1 MMLLKKI
8 VFLLL
13 FISSNISYSQQCS
26 WSSIFFESFEYA
38 SAIPGLVAGTTYQTT
53 PQVQTFANCVR
64 SGTRGMYMNIVNGY
78 TGILYSNVSPS
89 LCVGATYRYRFSTRD
104 AFNSTNNLTIKVVD
118 ANNTV
123 LLSQNVLNNSI
134 WQDITMSTFVAT
146 TPIIRFQIF
155 TNTPGGAGNDVGFDD
170 LRLEVCNYS
179 KLDNLTQCQANGPV
193 SLYAGNLTSI
203 ASQTGVWTGP
213 SILQNGYIGTFTPGV
228 NVNGSYVYTLDG
240 GNNCPDSIA
249 TIAVFINSNAP
260 VNLGPD
266 TTVCNAAN
274 YLLNPGATYT
284 SYLWNDGTTTATK
297 LVTQSGTYH
306 VKVGTIG
313 PNMIVNSGFESG
325 NTGFTTSYTQGG
337 GGSWGLLSNPGTFAI
352 TTSPNL
358 VHNNFTACQDHTPA
372 PGVNMLVVN
381 GASTPNTQVWCQT
394 VPIEP
399 ATTYQF
405 GTWVTSALTDPTVA
419 QLQFSING
427 SPLGSIFSPTTQGC
441 NWTQFTQNW
450 TSGMVTSAQ
459 ICIVNQNTSGGGND
473 FAIDDISFRPICY
486 SKDTVIVTFGTNPIV
501 NLGLDQNT
509 CSTIPVTFNAQNPGA
524 TYLWSNSSTTQT
536 IQANTSGTYS
546 VTVTNA
552 SGCAASDQVVLT
564 VEPIKSAGRDSL
576 AEICASQLSFN
587 LANLLSP
594 NATINGAWSS
604 TNFTG
609 VIAANGQITL
619 NGTAGT
625 YNFKYIV
632 TGTYCP
638 NDTANI
644 TLVVHPN
651 PTVYL
656 GPDATFCSIDSVVLN
671 AQNAGATFLWNNSS
685 TNQTLIAN
693 SAGNYSVI
701 VTNQFGCTKSDQITL
716 TVEQIKTAGLD
727 SLATICSTLA
737 SFNLNPLLSA
747 NANTGGVWTSINFPG
762 VINPNGNTTIL
773 ANVGVFNFQYTVS
786 GIFCPNDVA
795 NVVLTIN
802 EQPVGLPSSNVNFCN
817 TTGALES
824 LVTNFN
830 PSGSY
835 GNDWTYSTISLEFA
849 FNETTKQLS
858 VGNLN
863 DGLYT
868 INQILI
874 ADSMCLND
882 TTSVTIDITQVPQVE
897 FNSSV
902 IEGCE
907 PLSVSFFDLTNAQGN
922 LTYFWDFGNGQTST
936 TATGN
941 TIVYPTPNCY
951 NVELTVTADN
961 LCTVTKQKT
970 NMICVYEI
978 PTAAF
983 SYAPQQVFSHEPSVQ
998 FNNLSTLNASNFWS
1012 FGDGGYATTAN
1023 PSHDYPLGDVGNY
1036 TVILQVT
1043 SIHGCVDTVSHI
1055 VTVKDQLLYYVP
1067 NTFTPDGDEHNNVFE
1082 AIVFAGVDND
1092 DISFEIYN
1100 RWGEVVFK
1108 TSDISEG
1115 WDGTYKDL
1123 KCPVGT
1129 YSWVLR
1135 LGLLESDEVK
1145 IINGAV
1151 NLIR

>member
-1 MMLLKKI
+1 MIRFYKVLVLF
-8 VFLLL
+8 FLSL
-13 FISSNISYSQQCS
+13 SNWTYSQCS
-26 WSSIFFESFEYA
+26 WSTVFLESFEYA
-38 SAIPGLVAGTTYQTT
+38 SPIPGLVAGTTYQTT
-53 PQVQTFANCVR
+53 PQLQTFANCVR
-64 SGTRGMYMNIVNGY
+64 TGTRGMYMNIVNGY
-78 TGILYSNVSPS
+78 TGILYNNVSPT
-89 LCVGATYRYRFSTRD
+89 LCVGTTYRYRFSTRD
-104 AFNSTNNLTIKVVD
+104 AFNSTNNLTIKVID

-123 LLSQNVLNNSI
+123 LLSQNVINNSV
-134 WQDITMSTFVAT
+134 WQDITMPSFVAT
-146 TPIIRFQIF
+146 TPLIRFQIF
-155 TNTPGGAGNDVGFDD
+155 TNTPGGTGNDVGFDD

-179 KLDNLTQCQANGPV
+179 KLDNVTQCQANGPV

-203 ASQTGVWTGP
+203 SSQNGTWTGP
-213 SILQNGYIGTFTPGV
+213 SALQNGYVGTFTPGI
-228 NVNGSYVYTLDG
+228 NANGNYVYTVDG
-240 GNNCPDSIA
+240 GNNCSDSIA

-260 VNLGPD
+260 VNLGQD
-266 TTVCNAAN
+266 TTICNAAS
-274 YLLNPGATYT
+274 YLLNPGTGFT

-297 LVTQSGTYH
+297 NVTQSGTYH

-325 NTGFTTSYTQGG
+325 NTGFSTSYTLGN
-337 GGSWGLLSNPGTFAI
+337 GGSWGMLSNPGTYAI

-358 VHNNFTACQDHTPA
+358 VHNNFSSCQDHTA
-372 PGVNMLVVN
+372 SPGVNMLVVN

-427 SPLGSIFSPTTQGC
+427 APLGSIFSPTSQGC

-486 SKDTVIVTFGTNPIV
+486 SKDTVVVTFGTNPTV

-509 CSTIPVTFNAQNPGA
+509 CSTTPVTFNAQNPGC
-524 TYLWSNSSTTQT
+524 TYLWNNSLTTQT
-536 IQANTSGTYS
+536 IQTNTSGTYS

-552 SGCAASDQVVLT
+552 AGCSGSDQVMLT
-564 VEPIKSAGRDSL
+564 VEPIKTAGRDST
-576 AEICASQLSFN
+576 ASICSSQLSYN
-587 LANLLSP
+587 LGNLLSSS
-594 NATINGAWSS
+594 ATANGVWSS

-609 VIAANGQITL
+609 AISPTGQIIL

-625 YNFKYIV
+625 YNFKYVV
-632 TGTYCP
+632 TGTFCP

-656 GPDATFCSIDSVVLN
+656 GPDATFCSIDSVTLN
-671 AQNAGATFLWNNSS
+671 AQNAGASYVWNNST
-685 TNQTLIAN
+685 TNQTLVAHT
-693 SAGNYSVI
+693 AGTYSVV
-701 VTNQFGCTKSDQITL
+701 VTNQFGCSKSDQIVL
-716 TVEQIKTAGLD
+716 SVEPIKTAGLD
-727 SLATICSTLA
+727 SVATICSTQA
-737 SFNLNPLLSA
+737 NYNLVSIRDNAATLNGNWYTTNFVGTL
-747 NANTGGVWTSINFPG
+747 NANGTVTTANTPG
-762 VINPNGNTTIL
+762 Q
-773 ANVGVFNFQYTVS
+773 FDFQYVVTGV
-786 GIFCPNDVA
+786 FCPNDTA
-795 NVVLTIN
+795 DFELTIN
-802 EQPVGLPSSNVNFCN
+802 QQPVALANSNVQFCN
-817 TTGALES
+817 TPSALES

-830 PSGSY
+830 NGSSY
-835 GNDWTYSTISLEFA
+835 TSDWAYSTINLEFA
-849 FNETTKQLS
+849 FNEATQQLS

-863 DGLYT
+863 GGQYN
-868 INQILI
+868 IYQFLI
-874 ADSMCLND
+874 ADSTCIND
-882 TTSVTIDITQVPQVE
+882 TTKVSIAITQIPQVD

-907 PLSVSFFDLTNAQGN
+907 PLSVTFNDLSNAQGN

-936 TATGN
+936 AVTGN

-951 NVELTVTADN
+951 TITLTVTADN

-978 PTAAF
+978 PNAAF
-983 SYAPQQVFSHEPSVQ
+983 SFAPQQVFSQEPTLQ

-1012 FGDGGYATTAN
+1012 FGDGSYASTSDPT
-1023 PSHDYPLGDVGNY
+1023 HDYPLGDVGDY
-1036 TVILQVT
+1036 IVVLQVT

-1082 AIVFAGVDND
+1082 AIVFAGIDQDEV
-1092 DISFEIYN
+1092 SFEVYN

-1108 TSDISEG
+1108 TTDLTEG
-1115 WDGTYKDL
+1115 WDGTYNGL
-1123 KCPVGT
+1123 KCPEGT
-1129 YSWVLR
+1129 YAWVLR
-1135 LGLLESDEVK
+1135 LGLSESEDVK
-1145 IINGAV
+1145 IVNGAV